1 LSPAACQNIVIT
13 LCKKSVSEHPTC
25 KYFTE
30 NLQQYDVG
38 KTLIMLL
45 QMYVIHLAAG
55 RGFFMAGCPMWR
67 KHMETIG
74 TLWLYLVF
82 FGIVSIML
90 VIDFIGFKHQ
100 HGQEVKIRTAA
111 YWSVAWV
118 SVAALFGGGL
128 WLYLEQTAGVVLAN
142 QKVMEYFA
150 GYLLEKSLAIDNVF
164 VWLMIFAAF
173 AIPPALQR
181 QLLLYGVLGAIVL
194 RTIFIFI
201 GAWFVQEFSWILY
214 LFGAFLVYT
223 GYKFLRG
230 HNDEASNIEDMPLL
244 KWLRKHMRIT
254 PQLEGNKFFIRKDGL
269 LWATPLFLVLILV
282 EASDV
287 IFAMDS
293 IPAIF
298 AVTTDPFIVLTANLM
313 AILGLRAMFFL
324 LSGAASKMYYLPY
337 GLGVI
342 LVFIGFKMLMLDVF
356 HMPIWISLGFIVIV
370 LAITALL
377 SIRHNK
383 KYNIHQL

>member
-1 LSPAACQNIVIT
+1 
-13 LCKKSVSEHPTC
+13 
-25 KYFTE
+25 
-30 NLQQYDVG
+30 
-38 KTLIMLL
+38 
-45 QMYVIHLAAG
+45 
-55 RGFFMAGCPMWR
+55 
-67 KHMETIG
+67 METIG

-82 FGIVSIML
+82 FAIVAVML
-90 VIDFIGFKHQ
+90 VIDFVGFKHQ
-100 HGQEVKIRTAA
+100 HGQEVKVRTAA
-111 YWSVAWV
+111 YWSIAWV
-118 SVAALFGGGL
+118 SVATLFGGGL
-128 WLYLEQTAGVVLAN
+128 WLYLEQTAGTAIAN
-142 QKVMEYFA
+142 AKVMEYFA

-164 VWLMIFAAF
+164 DWLMIFAAF

-181 QLLLYGVLGAIVL
+181 KLLLYGVLGAIVL

-214 LFGAFLVYT
+214 IFGAFLVYT
-223 GYKFLRG
+223 GFKFLRG
-230 HNDEASNIEDMPLL
+230 QHEEDSNIEDMAIL

-254 PQLEGNKFFIRKDGL
+254 PQLQGDKFFVRQNGL

-287 IFAMDS
+287 IFAVDS

-324 LSGAASKMYYLPY
+324 LSGAASKMHYLPY
-337 GLGVI
+337 GLGII

-356 HMPIWISLGFIVIV
+356 HMPIWISLSFIVIV
-370 LAITALL
+370 LTVTAIL
-377 SIRHNK
+377 SIRHSK
-383 KYNIHQL
+383 KYNETTL

>member
-1 LSPAACQNIVIT
+1 
-13 LCKKSVSEHPTC
+13 
-25 KYFTE
+25 
-30 NLQQYDVG
+30 
-38 KTLIMLL
+38 
-45 QMYVIHLAAG
+45 
-55 RGFFMAGCPMWR
+55 
-67 KHMETIG
+67 METIG

-82 FGIVSIML
+82 FAIVAVML
-90 VIDFIGFKHQ
+90 IIDFVGFKHQ
-100 HGQEVKIRTAA
+100 HGQEVKVRTAA
-111 YWSVAWV
+111 YWSIAWV
-118 SVAALFGGGL
+118 SVATLFGGGL
-128 WLYLEQTAGVVLAN
+128 WLYLEQTAGTAIAN
-142 QKVMEYFA
+142 AKVMEYFA

-181 QLLLYGVLGAIVL
+181 KLLLYGVLGAIVL

-214 LFGAFLVYT
+214 IFGAFLVYT
-223 GYKFLRG
+223 GFKFLRG
-230 HNDEASNIEDMPLL
+230 QHEEDSNIEDMAIL

-254 PQLEGNKFFIRKDGL
+254 PQLHGDKFFVRQNGL

-287 IFAMDS
+287 IFAVDS

-324 LSGAASKMYYLPY
+324 LSGAASKMHYLPY
-337 GLGVI
+337 GLGII

-356 HMPIWISLGFIVIV
+356 HMPIWISLSFIVIV
-370 LAITALL
+370 LTVTAIL
-377 SIRHNK
+377 SIRHSK
-383 KYNIHQL
+383 KYNETTL

>member
-1 LSPAACQNIVIT
+1 MESIGNI
-13 LCKKSVSEHPTC
+13 
-25 KYFTE
+25 
-30 NLQQYDVG
+30 
-38 KTLIMLL
+38 
-45 QMYVIHLAAG
+45 
-55 RGFFMAGCPMWR
+55 
-67 KHMETIG
+67 
-74 TLWLYLVF
+74 WLYLAF
-82 FGIVSIML
+82 FAIVMVML
-90 VIDFIGFKHQ
+90 AIDFLGFKQ
-100 HGQEVKIRTAA
+100 KEGQTVQVRTAA
-111 YWSVAWV
+111 YWSIAWV
-118 SVAALFGGGL
+118 SVAMLFGGGL
-128 WLYLEQTAGVVLAN
+128 WLYLKQTAGLDVAN
-142 QKVMEYFA
+142 TKVMEYLA

-181 QLLLYGVLGAIVL
+181 KILLYGVLGAIVL

-223 GYKFLRG
+223 GFKFLRG
-230 HNDEASNIEDMPLL
+230 QDDEDSNIEDMAIL

-254 PQLEGNKFFIRKDGL
+254 PQLEGSRFFVRKEGL

-287 IFAMDS
+287 IFAVDS

-298 AVTTDPFIVLTANLM
+298 AVTSDPFIVLTANLM

-324 LSGAASKMYYLPY
+324 LAGAATKMHYLPY
-337 GLGVI
+337 GLGII

-356 HMPIWISLGFIVIV
+356 HMPIWISLSFIVIV
-370 LAITALL
+370 LAITAWL
-377 SIRHNK
+377 SIRHSR
-383 KYNIHQL
+383 KYHETTL

>member
-1 LSPAACQNIVIT
+1 
-13 LCKKSVSEHPTC
+13 
-25 KYFTE
+25 
-30 NLQQYDVG
+30 
-38 KTLIMLL
+38 
-45 QMYVIHLAAG
+45 
-55 RGFFMAGCPMWR
+55 
-67 KHMETIG
+67 METIG

-82 FGIVSIML
+82 FAIVAVML
-90 VIDFIGFKHQ
+90 VIDFVGFKHQ
-100 HGQEVKIRTAA
+100 HGQEVKVRTAA
-111 YWSVAWV
+111 YWSIAWV
-118 SVAALFGGGL
+118 SVATLFGGGL
-128 WLYLEQTAGVVLAN
+128 WLYLEQTAGAAIAN
-142 QKVMEYFA
+142 TKVMEYFA

-173 AIPPALQR
+173 AIPPAQQR
-181 QLLLYGVLGAIVL
+181 KLLLYGVLGAIVL

-223 GYKFLRG
+223 GFKFLRG
-230 HNDEASNIEDMPLL
+230 QHEEDSNIEDMAIL

-254 PQLEGNKFFIRKDGL
+254 PQLQGDKFFVRQNGL

-287 IFAMDS
+287 IFAVDS

-324 LSGAASKMYYLPY
+324 LSGAASKMHYLPY
-337 GLGVI
+337 GLGLI

-356 HMPIWISLGFIVIV
+356 HMPIWISLSFIVIV
-370 LAITALL
+370 LTVTAIL
-377 SIRHNK
+377 SIRHSK
-383 KYNIHQL
+383 KYNETTL

>member
-1 LSPAACQNIVIT
+1 
-13 LCKKSVSEHPTC
+13 
-25 KYFTE
+25 
-30 NLQQYDVG
+30 
-38 KTLIMLL
+38 
-45 QMYVIHLAAG
+45 
-55 RGFFMAGCPMWR
+55 
-67 KHMETIG
+67 METIG
-74 TLWLYLVF
+74 TPWLYLAF
-82 FGIVSIML
+82 FIIVAVML
-90 VIDFIGFKHQ
+90 VIDFVGFKHQ
-100 HGQEVKIRTAA
+100 HGQEVKVRTAA
-111 YWSVAWV
+111 YWSIAWV
-118 SVAALFGGGL
+118 SVATLFGGGL
-128 WLYLEQTAGVVLAN
+128 WLYLEQTAGAAIAN
-142 QKVMEYFA
+142 TKVMEYFA

-181 QLLLYGVLGAIVL
+181 KLLLYGVLGAIIL

-223 GYKFLRG
+223 GFKFLRG
-230 HNDEASNIEDMPLL
+230 QHEEDSNIEDMAIL

-254 PQLEGNKFFIRKDGL
+254 PQLQGDKFFVRQNGL

-287 IFAMDS
+287 IFAVDS

-324 LSGAASKMYYLPY
+324 LSGAASKMHYLPY
-337 GLGVI
+337 GLGLI

-356 HMPIWISLGFIVIV
+356 HMPIWISLSFIVIV
-370 LAITALL
+370 LTVTAIL
-377 SIRHNK
+377 SIRHSK
-383 KYNIHQL
+383 KHNETTL

>member
-1 LSPAACQNIVIT
+1 MESIGNPWLYLAFFAIVA
-13 LCKKSVSEHPTC
+13 
-25 KYFTE
+25 
-30 NLQQYDVG
+30 
-38 KTLIMLL
+38 IMLL
-45 QMYVIHLAAG
+45 
-55 RGFFMAGCPMWR
+55 
-67 KHMETIG
+67 
-74 TLWLYLVF
+74 
-82 FGIVSIML
+82 
-90 VIDFIGFKHQ
+90 IDFLGFKQ
-100 HGQEVKIRTAA
+100 KEEQEVKIKTAA
-111 YWSVAWV
+111 YWSIAWV
-118 SVAALFGGGL
+118 SIAALFGGGL
-128 WLYLEQTAGVVLAN
+128 WLYLQQTVGVNIAN
-142 QKVMEYFA
+142 AKTMEYFA

-181 QLLLYGVLGAIVL
+181 KILLYGVLGAIVL

-214 LFGAFLVYT
+214 IFGAFLVYT
-223 GYKFLRG
+223 GFKLLKG
-230 HNDEASNIEDMPLL
+230 QDEEDANIEDMAIL

-254 PQLEGNKFFIRKDGL
+254 PQLEGTKFFVRQNGL

-287 IFAMDS
+287 IFAVDS

-324 LSGAASKMYYLPY
+324 LAGAASKMHYLPY
-337 GLGVI
+337 GLGII

-370 LAITALL
+370 LTLTAWL

-383 KYNIHQL
+383 KQELNT

>member
-1 LSPAACQNIVIT
+1 
-13 LCKKSVSEHPTC
+13 
-25 KYFTE
+25 
-30 NLQQYDVG
+30 
-38 KTLIMLL
+38 
-45 QMYVIHLAAG
+45 
-55 RGFFMAGCPMWR
+55 
-67 KHMETIG
+67 METVG

-82 FGIVSIML
+82 FAIVAVML
-90 VIDFIGFKHQ
+90 VIDFVGFKHQ
-100 HGQEVKIRTAA
+100 HGQEVKVRTAA
-111 YWSVAWV
+111 YWSIAWV
-118 SVAALFGGGL
+118 SVATLFGGGL
-128 WLYLEQTAGVVLAN
+128 WLYLEQTAGMAIAN
-142 QKVMEYFA
+142 AKVMEYFA

-173 AIPPALQR
+173 AIPPVLQR
-181 QLLLYGVLGAIVL
+181 KLLLYGVLGAIVL

-214 LFGAFLVYT
+214 IFGAFLVYT
-223 GYKFLRG
+223 GFKFLRG
-230 HNDEASNIEDMPLL
+230 QHEEDSNIEDMAIL

-254 PQLEGNKFFIRKDGL
+254 PQLQGDKFFVRQNGL

-287 IFAMDS
+287 IFAVDS

-324 LSGAASKMYYLPY
+324 LSGAASKMHYLPY
-337 GLGVI
+337 GLGII

-356 HMPIWISLGFIVIV
+356 HMPIWISLSFIVIV
-370 LAITALL
+370 LTVTAIL
-377 SIRHNK
+377 SIRHSKRHNETT
-383 KYNIHQL
+383 L

>member
-1 LSPAACQNIVIT
+1 
-13 LCKKSVSEHPTC
+13 
-25 KYFTE
+25 
-30 NLQQYDVG
+30 
-38 KTLIMLL
+38 
-45 QMYVIHLAAG
+45 
-55 RGFFMAGCPMWR
+55 
-67 KHMETIG
+67 METIG
-74 TLWLYLVF
+74 NLWLYLAF
-82 FGIVSIML
+82 FAL
-90 VIDFIGFKHQ
+90 VIVMLLIDFFSFKQ
-100 HGQEVKIRTAA
+100 NKGQEVKLKTAA
-111 YWSVAWV
+111 YWSIAWV
-118 SVAALFGGGL
+118 SVAALFGAGL
-128 WLYLEQTAGVVLAN
+128 WFYLQQTAGISIAN
-142 QKVMEYFA
+142 AKVMEYFS

-201 GAWFVQEFSWILY
+201 GAWFVQEFSWVLY
-214 LFGAFLVYT
+214 IFGAFLVYT
-223 GYKFLRG
+223 GFKFLKG
-230 HNDEASNIEDMPLL
+230 QDDEPNIEDMALL

-254 PQLEGNKFFIRKDGL
+254 PQLEGDKFFVRQNGM

-287 IFAMDS
+287 IFAVDS

-324 LSGAASKMYYLPY
+324 LSGAASKMHYLPY
-337 GLGVI
+337 GLGII

-356 HMPIWISLGFIVIV
+356 HMPIWISLSFILIT
-370 LAITALL
+370 LTITAWL
-377 SIRHNK
+377 SIRHSK
-383 KYNIHQL
+383 KMDQSNL